1 MIAKK
6 NIRNLNLKGLLLPP
20 MEQANTLES
29 RMLQNKNNTKYIE
42 TSPERFEVL
51 HELTKL
57 ESNKAQLAGFTR
69 TVPLIISSAY
79 DIKKIFKEHD

>member
-1 MIAKK
+1 MIAKRIIK
-6 NIRNLNLKGLLLPP
+6 NLILKGLVLPP

-29 RMLQNKNNTKYIE
+29 CMLQNKNNTKYIE
-42 TSPERFEVL
+42 ASPERFEVL

-57 ESNKAQLAGFTR
+57 ESNKAQLAGFPR

-79 DIKKIFKEHD
+79 DIKNL